1 MRALR
6 SINFFPEDGYDWMLG
21 SVERQGDLLTVS
33 MASNGAI
40 LGPRAC
46 QQVLGVRKNIV
57 VGTRSCDDVGQSF
70 STNYDQ
76 AGNSW
81 PTDPSWAT
89 NDSNTSPQR
98 C

>member
-1 MRALR
+1 
-6 SINFFPEDGYDWMLG
+6 
-21 SVERQGDLLTVS
+21 
-33 MASNGAI
+33 
-40 LGPRAC
+40 
-46 QQVLGVRKNIV
+46 